1 VGVRGDEESPPT
13 WPEED
18 IGLFWDTR
26 KTYLPAHLRLE
37 DNPHDVGVKPEK
49 QNHYRLTG
57 GASLWTATGLA
68 SATITA
74 KTNPPRPPP
83 RSIEFQP
90 LAQPLAS
97 INRSGCL
104 PRQFRPLLLVRRNCL

>member
-18 IGLFWDTR
+18 IGLFWDAR
-26 KTYLPAHLRLE
+26 KTYLPAHLWLE

-57 GASLWTATGLA
+57 QVIAMDCDWPCFRNDYRQNKS
-68 SATITA
+68 A
-74 KTNPPRPPP
+74 KTAA
-83 RSIEFQP
+83 
-90 LAQPLAS
+90 AQY
-97 INRSGCL
+97 
-104 PRQFRPLLLVRRNCL
+104 